1 MQFFDKLGED
11 DDISNDDIK
20 LNVLE
25 KATVF
30 TVTTYIIAAAKKA
43 RKAKTYGDIRKI
55 LEKIEKMMRSSEEIF
70 EEGKKPS
77 EEQIQQMLKHI
88 EDQSTVLTHLE

>member
-11 DDISNDDIK
+11 GNTSNDHIK
-20 LNVLE
+20 LNLLE

-30 TVTTYIIAAAKKA
+30 TITTYIIAAAKKA
-43 RKAKTYGDIRKI
+43 RRAKTYGDIRKI
-55 LEKIEKMMRSSEEIF
+55 LEKVEKMMESSEEIF
-70 EEGKKPS
+70 EEGKKPF
-77 EEQIQQMLKHI
+77 EEQIQQMIKHI